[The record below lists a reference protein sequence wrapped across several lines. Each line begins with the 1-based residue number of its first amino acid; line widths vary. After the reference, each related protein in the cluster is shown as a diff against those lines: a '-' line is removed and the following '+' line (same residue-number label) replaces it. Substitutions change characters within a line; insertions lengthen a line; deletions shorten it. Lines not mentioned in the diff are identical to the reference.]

1 MTKLPTRAASSGLLA
16 IGALHVLWATGS
28 PWPLSSRQ
36 ELSDAVAGRDD
47 SEPPSPAA
55 CLAVTGLLT
64 TAATF
69 VAGRP
74 HRIPWLSR
82 IGSAGVVAVLTGRGA
97 LGLAGRTDILSP
109 GSVSERF
116 RRLDRRCYSPLCLAL
131 AALAVPAV
139 SGSAR

>member
-1 MTKLPTRAASSGLLA
+1 MTKLSTRTATTGLLT
-16 IGALHVLWATGS
+16 IGALQVLGATGS

-36 ELSDAVAGRDD
+36 ELSDAVAR
-47 SEPPSPAA
+47 
-55 CLAVTGLLT
+55 
-64 TAATF
+64 
-69 VAGRP
+69 
-74 HRIPWLSR
+74 
-82 IGSAGVVAVLTGRGA
+82 RGA
-97 LGLAGRTDILSP
+97 LGLAGRTDIVSP